1 MFSFEIQSRKEI
13 HVANISA
20 SNANDKEEII
30 EKFEKFGTIE
40 LDQSFK
46 KKFSLRKVSETS
58 LCAWITYTHDGSVK
72 EAGQE
77 MDGKLFDGKHLKVSP
92 AFTGLAQPRSSS
104 DWECLHC
111 QGINFHWQSS
121 CFRCRELS
129 PRADHLREPGY
140 CQRQESQLRRRSPGR
155 QERGRESPRA
165 EGVWRKEQHQD
176 RSRSRPERARSTL
189 RSRSRSRSRE
199 ESRQGISRQSNSD
212 TDSQRIEDIKED
224 FVKNM
229 RRYEKRPFFFYIK
242 VCSRSPNQ
250 DFFRME
256 FDDSLNDVQE
266 MKETTTKDLLH
277 VVKSVAIDSDEKV
290 QTKMDNNNQ
299 MMTDDLKECEVEYK
313 IAVNKIKKYMFEEDK
328 KIIHTVLEHLGD
340 NYLPLYEIPS
350 SPLKKLSELLQRRET
365 STQGRW
371 KLLRNWIGESSN
383 EGRAKWNSLCKSS
396 INRRVAITCYY
407 DQMKKGI

>member
-30 EKFEKFGTIE
+30 EKFEIFGTIE

-46 KKFSLRKVSETS
+46 KKFSLCEVSETS

-140 CQRQESQLRRRSPGR
+140 CQRQERQLRMRSPGR
-155 QERGRESPRA
+155 QERARESPRA
-165 EGVWRKEQHQD
+165 EGVWRKGQHQD
-176 RSRSRPERARSTL
+176 RSG
-189 RSRSRSRSRE
+189 SRSERHRE
-199 ESRQGISRQSNSD
+199 DRVRGGI
-212 TDSQRIEDIKED
+212 
-224 FVKNM
+224 
-229 RRYEKRPFFFYIK
+229 
-242 VCSRSPNQ
+242 
-250 DFFRME
+250 
-256 FDDSLNDVQE
+256 
-266 MKETTTKDLLH
+266 
-277 VVKSVAIDSDEKV
+277 
-290 QTKMDNNNQ
+290 
-299 MMTDDLKECEVEYK
+299 
-313 IAVNKIKKYMFEEDK
+313 
-328 KIIHTVLEHLGD
+328 
-340 NYLPLYEIPS
+340 
-350 SPLKKLSELLQRRET
+350 
-365 STQGRW
+365 
-371 KLLRNWIGESSN
+371 
-383 EGRAKWNSLCKSS
+383 
-396 INRRVAITCYY
+396 
-407 DQMKKGI
+407 

>member
-46 KKFSLRKVSETS
+46 KKFSLCEVSETS

-104 DWECLHC
+104 DWECLHY

-140 CQRQESQLRRRSPGR
+140 CQRQERQLRRRSPGR
-155 QERGRESPRA
+155 QERAREREKGTTSGPLWISLRA
-165 EGVWRKEQHQD
+165 SQAGQEVKRE
-176 RSRSRPERARSTL
+176 RPVHTDFQVQGQGQER
-189 RSRSRSRSRE
+189 
-199 ESRQGISRQSNSD
+199 
-212 TDSQRIEDIKED
+212 
-224 FVKNM
+224 
-229 RRYEKRPFFFYIK
+229 
-242 VCSRSPNQ
+242 
-250 DFFRME
+250 
-256 FDDSLNDVQE
+256 
-266 MKETTTKDLLH
+266 
-277 VVKSVAIDSDEKV
+277 V
-290 QTKMDNNNQ
+290 QTGQ
-299 MMTDDLKECEVEYK
+299 Q
-313 IAVNKIKKYMFEEDK
+313 
-328 KIIHTVLEHLGD
+328 
-340 NYLPLYEIPS
+340 PS
-350 SPLKKLSELLQRRET
+350 VQP
-365 STQGRW
+365 
-371 KLLRNWIGESSN
+371 
-383 EGRAKWNSLCKSS
+383 
-396 INRRVAITCYY
+396 
-407 DQMKKGI
+407 

>member
-46 KKFSLRKVSETS
+46 KKFSLCEVSETS

-140 CQRQESQLRRRSPGR
+140 CQRQERQLRMRSPGR
-155 QERGRESPRA
+155 QERARESPRA

-176 RSRSRPERARSTL
+176 RSRSRSERHREDRERARSTL
-189 RSRSRSRSRE
+189 RSRSRSRE
-199 ESRQGISRQSNSD
+199 ESRQGSSRQSNSN

-229 RRYEKRPFFFYIK
+229 RRYEKRPFFFDIK

-266 MKETTTKDLLH
+266 KKETTTKDLWH
-277 VVKSVAIDSDEKV
+277 VVKSEAIDSDEKV

-299 MMTDDLKECEVEYK
+299 MMTDDLKECEMEYK
-313 IAVNKIKKYMFEEDK
+313 IAVKKIKKYTFEEDK

-371 KLLRNWIGESSN
+371 KLLRNWIVESSN

-396 INRRVAITCYY
+396 IMRREATT
-407 DQMKKGI
+407 MLL